1 MYADWVD
8 ACCVYY
14 GAISLFVFVF
24 FLMIRRPPRSTR
36 TDTLFPY
43 TTLFRSD
50 RADRRQRDDAG
61 ADRRFGD
68 RRHGLGR
75 RYDDRVKDGS
85 DRERIAHED
94 RVVAFR
100 AGRYQRHGAID
111 PLHDSAEI
119 FDSGGRQLDG
129 KGVRGGKRCGERWV
143 FGGRSVGT
151 KKTTTKKT

>member
-85 DRERIAHED
+85 VRERIAHED

-100 AGRYQRHGAID
+100 AARYQRHGAVD
-111 PLHDSAEI
+111 HLLYTADI
-119 FDSGGRQLDG
+119 FYRGRR
-129 KGVRGGKRCGERWV
+129 KWI
-143 FGGRSVGT
+143 GRAHV
-151 KKTTTKKT
+151 